1 MVAKDEPGGLGPA
14 QPPGDRHRPLH
25 PRPPRLLQLRRL
37 FQIFT
42 DRKNGQ
48 LERGSNR
55 LNLKFIT
62 LTVQLLS
69 VAIAAAEKGGERV
82 VAIR

>member
-48 LERGSNR
+48 LKRGSNR
-55 LNLKFIT
+55 LNLKFINHSQC
-62 LTVQLLS
+62 L
-69 VAIAAAEKGGERV
+69 AAECRDCCGRKRRRAGGCN
-82 VAIR
+82 